1 MAERFS
7 LLDHAYAHRG
17 LWTKDGMEENSLEAI
32 LAAAEAGFGC
42 EIDVR
47 PAACGTPVVFHDEQ
61 LDRMT
66 KASGPVSKRTADEL
80 MEIGLAGGGTLPKLT
95 QVLEA
100 WPGETPLLVEM
111 KIDGSTDAV
120 GFAQLVASRVAEHAG
135 PAALMSFSQRAVT
148 AIPDELMK
156 GALVMPSMLS
166 REVTLDAM
174 ISAAATLAPDYLAC
188 HVTDA
193 MRASGI
199 ATDYALP
206 VAIWTVTSEAMADSI
221 RTLPV
226 SPIFEGF
233 DPAFAR
239 G

>member
-7 LLDHAYAHRG
+7 LLDFAYAHRG
-17 LWTKDGMEENSLEAI
+17 LWKKGGLEENSLEAI

-66 KASGPVSKRTADEL
+66 QASGPVSKRPASEL
-80 MEIGLAGGGTLPKLT
+80 MDLGLAGGGTLPKLT

-135 PAALMSFSQRAVT
+135 PAALMSFSPRAVA

-156 GALVMPSMLS
+156 GALVMPSLMVN
-166 REVTLDAM
+166 EVSLDAM
-174 ISAAATLAPDYLAC
+174 IRAAAALHPDYLAC

-193 MRASGI
+193 EKAAGL
-199 ATDYALP
+199 ATGYELP
-206 VAIWTVTSEAMADSI
+206 VAIWTVTSEEMASTI

-226 SPIFEGF
+226 SPIFEGY
-233 DPAFAR
+233 DPAFAMA
-239 G
+239 